1 MPHVREK
8 CKGVFVIR
16 QTYRE
21 KRGVAT
27 KRVDSDSRGY
37 GMFFTSRAEAIK
49 KAYKFRVLVELGR
62 KPKRHDAEASSRGDT
77 ASLDASI
84 ITPSVSFTSV
94 DYGVAGPPA
103 EAAPP
108 TPQSK
113 RKEKVEKVHRDRR
126 ATNTAKQKKA
136 IAEAT
141 RRATRREHEL
151 QSEATYCQE
160 QVASLEEGMRKKTDG
175 PGEMVSGF
183 TCEALG
189 FGIPLNDDELRR
201 VNEYRAAR
209 GRAALTASPGIAYFE
224 YGKAKE
230 GYWKFEN
237 FAEQCVDVMDVFETM
252 YPYRQLIIEV
262 DHSAGHGAHEPGG
275 LYTADMNV
283 MWGGKQYTP
292 RPSTLTALDLGPVT
306 ATYGPQ
312 LGPGDVQHFDFQP
325 GDPPPFYEPNAPKQD
340 VKGRIVLPNGQ
351 TKEIN
356 QHGYIGK
363 PKGMRQIAW
372 ERGLWRPGM
381 VEADLSEAL
390 NKCHD
395 FATQKTALEKLVAD
409 RGHILLM
416 SPKGHCEVAGLGIE
430 YAWGVA
436 KRYFRRHND
445 VVAKHLHDNVVKAL
459 SPDVLTLRRC
469 RMFARRAREYKRAY
483 AHPDAASFVD
493 VEKLK
498 EVAKSHRSALDF
510 DTGFIDNMEV

>member
-1 MPHVREK
+1 
-8 CKGVFVIR
+8 
-16 QTYRE
+16 
-21 KRGVAT
+21 
-27 KRVDSDSRGY
+27 
-37 GMFFTSRAEAIK
+37 
-49 KAYKFRVLVELGR
+49 
-62 KPKRHDAEASSRGDT
+62 
-77 ASLDASI
+77 
-84 ITPSVSFTSV
+84 
-94 DYGVAGPPA
+94 
-103 EAAPP
+103 
-108 TPQSK
+108 
-113 RKEKVEKVHRDRR
+113 
-126 ATNTAKQKKA
+126 
-136 IAEAT
+136 
-141 RRATRREHEL
+141 
-151 QSEATYCQE
+151 
-160 QVASLEEGMRKKTDG
+160 
-175 PGEMVSGF
+175 
-183 TCEALG
+183 
-189 FGIPLNDDELRR
+189 
-201 VNEYRAAR
+201 
-209 GRAALTASPGIAYFE
+209 
-224 YGKAKE
+224 
-230 GYWKFEN
+230 
-237 FAEQCVDVMDVFETM
+237 MDVFETM